1 MQKLNAWQAI
11 VNALETENV
20 KYVFGLPGSSKMLY
34 NALYE
39 SDKVEDILVRHQVSG
54 VFMAIAYSLL
64 TGNHG
69 VCFGGP
75 GPGMTNLMSGILEAK
90 ATCSPLIILSCSV
103 STEVSGLPGFQETE
117 QLEMVKPIT
126 KWAYKIDNP
135 KRTPWVIRRAFA
147 ISKNGK
153 PGPVYIEIPK
163 DISTTNT
170 DMPEYERSMYSIKS
184 TGLEEDFDDATEMIK
199 DAEKPIL
206 ICGGGTILSRAF
218 EEVKIISER
227 FKIPVFTT
235 LSGRGIIS
243 EKEPLALGLTGLY
256 FNELGR
262 NIYDEADLLITVGT
276 RNEQFETLNWNAFP
290 EDAKLIHIDIDFF
303 EIQRNWNPDKAILG
317 DARNILSRLIN
328 KLSKDGYRV
337 QDNWVKDIIEQK
349 KNYLKNIDEKYND
362 KDIYNTRKIIFKV
375 NKIFGDNTIL
385 VNENGSQDIWS
396 YNSLYYQVGEN
407 NCVAPGNQTCM
418 GFGVAGAIGAKLA
431 YPNKN
436 VICITGDG
444 AFQMLMKE
452 LPTSMQYNAPITYI
466 VLNNSALGWIK
477 FSQKASCEGRFISST
492 FSSQPKFEEIAN
504 ANNCYGERVSA
515 SDQIEGALKRALK
528 ANKNG
533 QTSVLNF
540 IVEDW
545 EDVPNGLKKYYGQ

>member
-11 VNALETENV
+11 VKALETENV

-290 EDAKLIHIDIDFF
+290 EDAKLIHIDIDSF

-362 KDIYNTRKIIFKV
+362 KDIYNTRKIIFKA

-515 SDQIEGALKRALK
+515 SDQIEGALKRALE

-545 EDVPNGLKKYYGQ
+545 EDVPNGLKKYYGL